1 MRKKEGKIIY
11 KLFSMLLVSICIPLL
26 IFSYVSYVMSYQ
38 SIGADYKED
47 KNNLDRQVSENIE
60 NNFYTLQN
68 QSIALYDY
76 DSISYIL
83 DTDKSEITDEYV
95 ENYNLVY
102 GNLVSIIQGNLKLD
116 SISLI
121 NLDGEVKFYFDRNM
135 SSQNLNT
142 VADEPWFSRTIE
154 ANGRAVIVPPHENIY
169 TNKKEKVVSVCRVIL
184 NPYDDTVSGVL
195 KIDQE
200 VSTFESIF
208 DMIDK
213 DEGEIYLVF
222 SSEGEMFYESGGLE
236 AKEAQSLFQYVEAHE
251 GGEMTWDHEGAEI
264 VTYGTS
270 SKDNWKVIS
279 LVPEKNIHERAAFIR
294 RINTGLTAV
303 LVIICAGVSVMISMT
318 INKPIRSLK
327 TSMKEFRGG
336 NLAARVEINRND
348 EFGMIANVFNSMV
361 ENIRK
366 LINEQYELKL
376 LKKQAQLENYQSQI
390 NPHYLFNTLNSIK
403 AVSMQEGA
411 QKTTQMIQCFSDGFR
426 YALNRGV
433 YVVSFREELEYIDK
447 YILLQMMRFGEKV
460 QVEKEIEDEV
470 LDNECL
476 RMVLQPI
483 IENAFYHG
491 LEKTAGHG
499 RILIMAQN
507 VGDEFLVY
515 ISNTGTVVPPER
527 MKEINEQLSGDEE
540 RYRIENSDKVGIFNV
555 NARIKYHYGSQY
567 GLRMIYGTEK
577 ETTIKIYLPCRK
589 LNQRGPEED
598 ENTDHRR

>member
-11 KLFSMLLVSICIPLL
+11 KLFSMLLISICIPLF

-38 SIGADYKED
+38 SIGADYKES
-47 KNNLDRQVSENIE
+47 KNNLDRQVAENIE

-83 DTDKSEITDEYV
+83 DTDKAEITDEYV

-121 NLDGEVKFYFDRNM
+121 DLAGEVKFYFDRNM
-135 SSQNLNT
+135 SSQNLST
-142 VADEPWFSRTIE
+142 VANEPWFSRTME
-154 ANGRAVIVPPHENIY
+154 AHGRAVIVPPHENIY
-169 TNKKEKVVSVCRVIL
+169 TNKKEKVVSVCRVIM
-184 NPYDDTVSGVL
+184 NPYDDTVSGIL

-213 DEGEIYLVF
+213 DEGEAYFVF
-222 SSEGEMFYESGGLE
+222 SSEGELFYESGGLNTE
-236 AKEAQSLFQYVEAHE
+236 EAQSLFQYVETHE
-251 GGEMTWDHEGAEI
+251 GGEMTWSHGGTEI

-270 SKDNWKVIS
+270 SKDNWTVIS

-303 LVIICAGVSVMISMT
+303 LVIICAGVSVMISVT
-318 INKPIRSLK
+318 INKPIRNLK
-327 TSMKEFRGG
+327 TSMKEFQGG
-336 NLAARVEINRND
+336 NLKAQVEIN
-348 EFGMIANVFNSMV
+348 GMV

-411 QKTTQMIQCFSDGFR
+411 GKTTQMIQCFSDGFR

-447 YILLQMMRFGEKV
+447 YILLQRMRFGEKV
-460 QVEKEIEDEV
+460 RVEKEIENEV

-491 LEKTAGHG
+491 LEKTNESG
-499 RILIMAQN
+499 RIMIVAQE
-507 VGDEFLVY
+507 VGDEFFIY

-527 MKEINEQLSGDEE
+527 MKEINEQLSWDEE

-555 NARIKYHYGSQY
+555 NARIKYHYGSRY
-567 GLRMIYGTEK
+567 GLRMIYGIEN

-589 LNQRGPEED
+589 LN
-598 ENTDHRR
+598 